1 MSLAFAIAIYF
12 VVWWIVLFAVL
23 PFGVRTQ
30 EEAGDV
36 VAGTPPSA
44 PAKFSLLRV
53 VVINTIVAFVV
64 FAFIWAAIE
73 FDLFDVA
80 KLANQPLD

>member
-1 MSLAFAIAIYF
+1 MSLVFAIAIYF

-53 VVINTIVAFVV
+53 VVINTIVAFIV
-64 FAFIWAAIE
+64 FALIWAIIE

>member
-1 MSLAFAIAIYF
+1 MSWVFGIAIYF
-12 VVWWIVLFAVL
+12 VVWWIILFAVL

-30 EEAGDV
+30 GESGDV

-44 PAKFSLLRV
+44 PAKFSFLRV
-53 VVINTIVAFVV
+53 AVINTLVAFIV
-64 FAFIWAAIE
+64 FAIIWAIIE
-73 FDLFDVA
+73 YDPFDIA